1 MSATKEPSPFLS
13 TMVTSAP
20 FSYALV
26 HAVVLFSMR
35 SRWSRQPNLRWS
47 LRISAPGRRWD
58 SHRIWKPL
66 QMPSTG
72 IPFCAAAT
80 TSVITGANR
89 AIAPQRR

>member
-1 MSATKEPSPFLS
+1 
-13 TMVTSAP
+13 MVTSWPAAY
-20 FSYALV
+20 SRV
-26 HAVVLFSMR
+26 QAVRAFSMT

-47 LRISAPGRRWD
+47 LRISAPGSRCD

-72 IPFCAAAT
+72 SPRPAAAT

-89 AIAPQRR
+89 EIAPQRR

>member
-1 MSATKEPSPFLS
+1 
-13 TMVTSAP
+13 MVSSWPA
-20 FSYALV
+20 SYAV
-26 HAVVLFSMR
+26 VQAVVLFSMAM
-35 SRWSRQPNLRWS
+35 RWSRQPNLRWS
-47 LRISAPGRRWD
+47 LRISAPGSRWD

-72 IPFCAAAT
+72 RPPFAAAT